1 MPVETLKNT
10 YTDMFPQWETMRDLA
25 DGQRAVH
32 ARGEKYLPR
41 LAEQTTEEYN
51 KFKGRT
57 CFLNATGK
65 TIDSLVGLVFRK
77 GPDVELPAGAELF
90 GEDISAAGI
99 SAYDLSKLAL
109 TELCTVGR
117 YGLLVDYPRNDA
129 GGMTVREQEA
139 SGARPAVKFYNAES
153 IINWKTDTIN
163 GKEQLSMV
171 VLLESVADPENNDEF
186 DTNTTKKQ
194 YRVLDLFDGRYRQRL
209 IDADGVETVID
220 VKKQGQALDF
230 IPFQIFNVS
239 GAGASVE
246 NPPLM
251 DLAYLNIDH
260 YQKTA
265 SHSNALYVAGASTL
279 VISGESG
286 EDVNGNAKTFRLGST
301 TALLLGNEAAKAY
314 FVELKGDS
322 LGALSEERSNLK
334 ADMATF
340 GANLL
345 KEQKKAAEAAET
357 ARINRAGE
365 SSWLA
370 SVASIVS
377 KSIEWALRVAL
388 EWHGVSGDIRFEL
401 NKDYMPTVMD
411 AQTLTALITALQAGS
426 ISFETF
432 WYNLVRGELAPEGVT
447 AETEQDQI
455 EAGQFGMPGEEVA

>member
-1 MPVETLKNT
+1 MPVETRKSA
-10 YTDMFPQWETMRDLA
+10 YTDMSPQWETMRDLA

-32 ARGEKYLPR
+32 ARGTKYLPM
-41 LAEQTTEEYN
+41 LAEQTVQEYE
-51 KFKGRT
+51 KFKKRT

-77 GPDVELPAGAELF
+77 EPTIEKDSSADVF
-90 GEDISAAGI
+90 IDDISAAGV
-99 SAYDLSKLAL
+99 SAYDLSKTAL

-117 YGLLVDYPRNDA
+117 YGLLVDYPRNDS
-129 GGMTVREQEA
+129 GEMTVQEQEA
-139 SGARPAVKFYNAES
+139 SGARPAVKFYSAES

-171 VLLESVADPENNDEF
+171 VLLEVVEAKTPSDEF
-186 DTNTTKKQ
+186 DTNTTEEQ
-194 YRVLDLFDGRYRQRL
+194 YRVLDFEDGKYRQRL

-220 VKKQGQALDF
+220 VRKQDKALDF
-230 IPFQIFNVS
+230 IPFQMFNVS
-239 GAGASVE
+239 GTGVGVE

-279 VISGESG
+279 VISGEQATDN
-286 EDVNGNAKTFRLGST
+286 EGNSKAFHLGST
-301 TALLLGNEAAKAY
+301 TALMLENDTSKAY

-322 LGALSEERSNLK
+322 IGALSEERNNLK
-334 ADMATF
+334 SDMATF

-377 KSIEWALRVAL
+377 SSIEWALRIAL
-388 EWHGVSGDIRFEL
+388 EWQGLSGDIRFEL
-401 NKDYMPTVMD
+401 NKDYMPTTMD
-411 AQTLTALITALQAGS
+411 AQTLTSLINALQTGA
-426 ISFETF
+426 ISFDTF
-432 WYNLVRGELAPEGVT
+432 WYNLVRGEIAPEGMD
-447 AETEQDQI
+447 AETEQEKI
-455 EAGQFGMPGEEVA
+455 EAGQYSMGDSGVA